1 MMKLDDLLFTQ
12 GFGTRYDCRN
22 IIAAGAI
29 AIKGEIH
36 DDPDEEVEPEGL
48 VFTYRGVDWP
58 YCEKA
63 LIALNKPAGYEC
75 SMKPSAY
82 PSVMNLLPGQLR
94 ARHVQ
99 PIGRLDADTT
109 GLLLLTDDGA
119 LLHRLTHP
127 KRHVRKVYEVK
138 LKHPA
143 AEDLVD
149 RLLSGVVLADDP
161 KPISAE
167 MAEIVD
173 DQRLQLRMMLTQG
186 KYHQVKRMV
195 AACGNCVLTLHRSA
209 VGAYRLPDDLAPG
222 QWCWL
227 KGADEVLGVRG

>member
-1 MMKLDDLLFTQ
+1 MKLDDLLFTQ

-149 RLLSGVVLADDP
+149 RLLSGVVL
-161 KPISAE
+161 
-167 MAEIVD
+167 
-173 DQRLQLRMMLTQG
+173 QLRMMLTQG

-195 AACGNCVLTLHRSA
+195 AACGNRVLTLHRSA